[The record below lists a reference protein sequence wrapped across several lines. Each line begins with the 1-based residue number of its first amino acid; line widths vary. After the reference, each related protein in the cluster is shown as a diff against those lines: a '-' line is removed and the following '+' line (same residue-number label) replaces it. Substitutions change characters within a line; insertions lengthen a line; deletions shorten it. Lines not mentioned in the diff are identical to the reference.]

1 MVFQDSMTSLN
12 PTMRVGRQICEGII
26 KHQHVS
32 REQAKEIAIDM
43 LRKVGLP
50 NPEQCYRRYP
60 HTMSGGMR
68 QRVMIAMALCCH
80 PKILFA
86 DEPTTALDVTMQ
98 AQILDLMNDLKKT
111 TGTAIVLVTHDLGV
125 VAQMA
130 DRISV
135 MYAGKI
141 VESGTADQIFY
152 NPRHPYTW
160 GLLGSMPS
168 VAQSTN
174 NAKSELM
181 SIPGSP
187 PVRIC
192 GTVPLCDDRLPEGG
206 R

>member
-1 MVFQDSMTSLN
+1 
-12 PTMRVGRQICEGII
+12 
-26 KHQHVS
+26 
-32 REQAKEIAIDM
+32 
-43 LRKVGLP
+43 
-50 NPEQCYRRYP
+50 
-60 HTMSGGMR
+60 
-68 QRVMIAMALCCH
+68 MALCCH
-80 PKILFA
+80 PKILFGRRT
-86 DEPTTALDVTMQ
+86 DDRTDVTMQ

-141 VESGTADQIFY
+141 VESGTRRPD
-152 NPRHPYTW
+152 
-160 GLLGSMPS
+160 LLQSAPSLHLGIAGVDAS

-187 PVRIC
+187 PDLFAPPKGCAFAARCPYAMTACQKVDAETFTADDGHMVRC
-192 GTVPLCDDRLPEGG
+192 WLMDSRAPAVTPPVG
-206 R
+206 RAAVRGKEEKA

>member
-1 MVFQDSMTSLN
+1 MS
-12 PTMRVGRQICEGII
+12 
-26 KHQHVS
+26 S
-32 REQAKEIAIDM
+32 REEAKKIAIEM

-50 NPEQCYRRYP
+50 NPEKCYRRYP

-68 QRVMIAMALCCH
+68 QRVMIAMALSCH

-98 AQILDLMNDLKKT
+98 AQILDLMNDLKNN

-152 NPRHPYTW
+152 NPRHPVH
-160 GLLGSMPS
+160 LGSARLD
-168 VAQSTN
+168 AQRRTEQQ
-174 NAKSELM
+174 K
-181 SIPGSP
+181 
-187 PVRIC
+187 R
-192 GTVPLCDDRLPEGG
+192 
-206 R
+206 